1 MDWLVRFF
9 SHGWAAGL
17 AMAIASLLGAW
28 IVEVVVIGLARR
40 FVARTKTDLDD
51 KILEALRRPIYFS
64 LLLLGL
70 DYAVHL
76 WGPSQVVV
84 TTTRSISYTI
94 AILVWSVALMRLSGT
109 LLKERVRKP
118 RPGGLLQTR
127 TLPLFDILTKTG
139 VLAAAIYLAMQ
150 AWHVDVGAWLASAG
164 VVGVA
169 VGLAAQ
175 DSLSNYFGVFIIAD
189 APYKLRDVITLDDGT
204 RGTVTDIGLRSTR
217 IHTRDGVE
225 INIPNS
231 ILGSMKIENRSGGPA
246 IEERISITVGVAYG
260 SDVHRVC
267 TLLRETAEGVEN
279 VIGERT
285 PEIYFTAFGD
295 SSLDFH
301 VKVWIQPTHFEQVR
315 HDLHVAIYDALN
327 AAEIEI
333 PFPQRDLHL
342 KEVPVLR
349 NRPEMDVE
357 GGSEVRSA

>member
-175 DSLSNYFGVFIIAD
+175 DSLSNYFAGVFIIAD

-204 RGTVTDIGLRSTR
+204 RGTVTDIGLRFDPHPHATVRSTSS
-217 IHTRDGVE
+217 
-225 INIPNS
+225 NS
-231 ILGSMKIENRSGGPA
+231 ILVDEDRNRSGGA
-246 IEERISITVGVAYG
+246 RDRGAHL
-260 SDVHRVC
+260 DHRRRG
-267 TLLRETAEGVEN
+267 LMAPRPPRLHARETAEAS
-279 VIGERT
+279 RT
-285 PEIYFTAFGD
+285 
-295 SSLDFH
+295 SS
-301 VKVWIQPTHFEQVR
+301 
-315 HDLHVAIYDALN
+315 
-327 AAEIEI
+327 
-333 PFPQRDLHL
+333 
-342 KEVPVLR
+342 
-349 NRPEMDVE
+349 
-357 GGSEVRSA
+357 GSGHPRSTSPPSGTRASTST